1 MIPVIDVFAGP
12 GGLNEGFSSVT
23 TAAGEPAFR
32 TVASIE
38 METSA
43 VQTLRFRSAMR
54 HARAEESGSA
64 QVALKNF
71 LSKKISLAEL
81 LEDSGFKVAYEK
93 AKREVHQFELGP
105 ESRGESDEIIRQAL
119 APYNGPWV
127 LIGGPP
133 CQAYSLAGR
142 SRRVHDLDFEDDHK
156 HFLYKEY
163 LNIIQQH
170 RPTVFVMENV
180 KGLLSSVNRGVQM
193 VDLIRSDLEQ
203 PAYDLAYDLY
213 SMVSG
218 DTGVKPSAKDFLI
231 RSEDYGIPQKRH
243 RIIIV
248 GVRKDSHIPAPQALD
263 PKPIV
268 TVGDAINDLPEL
280 RSSLSR
286 SVDPS
291 GNLWNQI
298 RQEVAQLLKNEGI
311 EFNTKEKLS
320 TSSDSQPS
328 GKLENASKSA
338 REFMD
343 FIRPNERADLP
354 LWNHHARGHMSQD
367 LVRYGVLSAL
377 SRERGKSLKIRE
389 LDPSLWPAHKNITA
403 EIVPFADR
411 FRVQVHTQPSTT
423 VVSHIAKDGHYYIH
437 PDPSQMRSLT
447 VREAARIQTFPDDY
461 IFLGNRTQQF
471 TQVGNAVPP
480 LLAKAIGGRIAQAM
494 SASPSTAPQ
503 H

>member
-23 TAAGEPAFR
+23 NDAGEQVFH

-54 HARAEESGSA
+54 HARSEDSGSA
-64 QVALKNF
+64 EAALNDF
-71 LSKKISLAEL
+71 LSKKIDLGEL
-81 LEDSGFKVAYEK
+81 MEDSDFKVAYDK

-105 ESRGESDEIIRQAL
+105 ESRGESDEIIRKAL
-119 APYNGPWV
+119 APHNGPWV

-142 SRRVHDLDFEDDHK
+142 SRRVHDVDFEDDHK

-180 KGLLSSVNRGVQM
+180 KGLLSSVNRGVKM
-193 VDLIRSDLEQ
+193 ADLIRSDLEQ
-203 PAYDLAYDLY
+203 PATDLAYDLY

-218 DTGVKPSAKDFLI
+218 DTGVKPTAKDFLI

-243 RIIIV
+243 RVIIV
-248 GVRKDSHIPAPQALD
+248 GVRKDSQIPAPKALD
-263 PKPIV
+263 PKPMV
-268 TVGDAINDLPEL
+268 TVGDAISDLPEL

-286 SVDPS
+286 SNDPS
-291 GNLWNQI
+291 GSLWNEI
-298 RQEVAQLLKNEGI
+298 RQEVARLVKNEGI
-311 EFNTKEKLS
+311 LLDEKVRLS
-320 TSSDSQPS
+320 PSSDTQPNS
-328 GKLENASKSA
+328 SLKETSKSVH
-338 REFMD
+338 EFME
-343 FIRPNERADLP
+343 FIRPSERATLP

-377 SRERGKSLKIRE
+377 SRVRGKSLKIRE
-389 LDPSLWPAHKNITA
+389 LDPTLWPAHKNITA

-411 FRVQVHTQPSTT
+411 FRVQVHAQPSTT
-423 VVSHIAKDGHYYIH
+423 IVSHIAKDGHYYIH

-447 VREAARIQTFPDDY
+447 VREAARLQTFPDDY

-480 LLAKAIGGRIAQAM
+480 LLAKAIGERIAQAM
-494 SASPSTAPQ
+494 SISPST
-503 H
+503 